1 MNDILGKA
9 MVWMLDY
16 DITDGLDERKN
27 GRYKFT
33 ADFHRLKL
41 FTEKIQEYLEEKTG
55 KKVPLL
61 SIIEL
66 TKEESDEVRMLI
78 NEAAKFSGLYGAYR
92 VKAFDALKVGEVEK
106 DCLVTE
112 EELHYDYKWS
122 EL

>member
-1 MNDILGKA
+1 MA
-9 MVWMLDY
+9 WMLDY

-41 FTEKIQEYLEEKTG
+41 FTERIQEYLEEKTG

-61 SIIEL
+61 SVIEL

-78 NEAAKFSGLYGAYR
+78 SEAAKFTGLYGAYR
-92 VKAFDALKVGEVEK
+92 VKAFDVLKVGEIEK

-112 EELHYDYKWS
+112 EELRYDYKWS

>member
-1 MNDILGKA
+1 MEDEFYLGK
-9 MVWMLDY
+9 LDY

-41 FTEKIQEYLEEKTG
+41 FTERIQEYLEEKTG

-61 SIIEL
+61 SVIEL

-78 NEAAKFSGLYGAYR
+78 SEAAKFSGLYGAYR
-92 VKAFDALKVGEVEK
+92 VKAFDTLKVGKIEK
-106 DCLVTE
+106 DCLITE